1 VGRRS
6 GAVVQRMI
14 HNLLLDLVR
23 DDVKALASHEDTTSV
38 PTEALVQFVAGSFFG
53 LLIWWL
59 NGKMRLS
66 VEEVNS
72 LFRRLAL
79 AALKAGPVVD
89 ARGRSP
95 SRRA

>member
-1 VGRRS
+1 MRARR
-6 GAVVQRMI
+6 R
-14 HNLLLDLVR
+14 
-23 DDVKALASHEDTTSV
+23 V

-59 NGKMRLS
+59 SGKMPLS
-66 VEEVNS
+66 VEDVNS

-79 AALKAGPVVD
+79 AALKAAPVPE
-89 ARGRSP
+89 ASGKSP